1 MFFYKKVMILC
12 VIPTLFFCSC
22 EKKDTVREMEDSNT
36 IEMTS
41 QKEDSDNARKA
52 YQELLSQGTISWHTN
67 YEADTDRIE
76 FFCGDIDE
84 DEIPELILYKSDA
97 ASIEGYYSVYDY
109 IDGELIE
116 LKGINNFTEAY
127 FGETPLFFWDECNTG
142 IGVLEYI
149 TVSPDGTT
157 VMAANC
163 ETVENVESSIKN
175 VLESSAYA
183 VDDLATLPN
192 SNWLGY
198 HFQVENQDVSSEQF
212 NQYTNSL
219 IKGRT
224 PASIE
229 FVENSR
235 RNRNKY
241 IS

>member
-1 MFFYKKVMILC
+1 MFFYKKVIILC
-12 VIPTLFFCSC
+12 VIPMLFFCGC
-22 EKKDTVREMEDSNT
+22 EKENTRPKTEDSST

-41 QKEDSDNARKA
+41 HKEDSDNARKA

-67 YEADTDRIE
+67 YEADTDKIE

-84 DEIPELILYKSDA
+84 DKIPELILYKSDA

-109 IDGELIE
+109 IDGALIE
-116 LKGINNFTEAY
+116 LEGIDNFTEVY
-127 FGETPLFFWDECNTG
+127 FGKTPLFVWEECNTG
-142 IGVLEYI
+142 IGVLEYM
-149 TVSPDGTT
+149 TVSSNGTT
-157 VMAANC
+157 TMAANC
-163 ETVENVESSIKN
+163 ETVENVEYSIES
-175 VLESSAYA
+175 VLENTTYA
-183 VDDLATLPN
+183 VDDLATLQD
-192 SNWLGY
+192 SDWLGY

-219 IKGRT
+219 IEGRT

-241 IS
+241 IG